1 MALTPEQIVKLN
13 AFANGTVDCSIPVT
27 PTVIEVRKSDPGC
40 AESCNVAPT
49 QQTVPIDVANANQA
63 QCGILPLYI
72 DMSSTS
78 ISGSRQLVLGGCIS
92 GGDVTIANEFF
103 GFPTTALLAD
113 LDVAN
118 VIGGKSANYNPT
130 LFIPWLQCQLENN
143 NMTFN
148 GFTAENLGGAG
159 SLTAFEAFK
168 AQRIATATLEPWS
181 SWGKCE
187 SGRNRVVC
195 GPCTDNENI
204 AKFTGFIGVS
214 ARAAASLIIPEDL
227 DVVLEFCVYNYEGAR
242 NITTC

>member
-1 MALTPEQIVKLN
+1 MTPEEKLAQLN
-13 AFANGTVDCSIPVT
+13 AFANGTVDCKKNVT
-27 PTVIEVRKSDPGC
+27 PTVIEVRHEDAGC
-40 AESCNVAPT
+40 EESCNVAPT
-49 QQTVPIDVANANQA
+49 KQTVPIDVANANQA
-63 QCGILPLYI
+63 QCGILPLFI
-72 DMSSTS
+72 DMSSTT

-92 GGDVTIANEFF
+92 TGDVTLATEFF

-118 VIGGKSANYNPT
+118 VIGGKSANFNPT

-148 GFTAENLGGAG
+148 GFTAENLGGA
-159 SLTAFEAFK
+159 TALAAFDTFK
-168 AQRIATATLEPWS
+168 AQRIATAKLDPWN
-181 SWGKCE
+181 SWSKCE

-195 GPCTDNENI
+195 GPCTDNENV

-214 ARAAASLIIPEDL
+214 ARSAASLIIPEDL

-242 NITTC
+242 NITNC